1 MNRASIILTA
11 FLALAACREDES
23 ATRPT
28 PVTMTEE
35 ALGHYC
41 QMNLTEHPGPK
52 AQVHLAGMPA
62 PLFFSQVRDAIA
74 YQRMPEQSHAIT
86 AIYVN
91 DMAVAPSWEAP
102 GIDNWLLAADA
113 VFVVG
118 SDAEGGMAAPELVPF
133 GDRAAAEAFA
143 AERGGTILTLAEIP
157 DTEVLTPVSLEGDIG
172 ADDDDD
178 FLDRLGTLS
187 ETRQN

>member
-1 MNRASIILTA
+1 MNRVAILLTA
-11 FLALAACREDES
+11 LLALAACREDES
-23 ATRPT
+23 ATRPA

-52 AQVHLAGMPA
+52 AQIHLAGMPA

-91 DMAVAPSWEAP
+91 DMAAAPSWETP
-102 GIDNWLLAADA
+102 GIDNWLLAQNAHY
-113 VFVVG
+113 VVG
-118 SDAEGGMAAPELVPF
+118 SDAVGGMAAPELVPF
-133 GDRAAAEAFA
+133 GTRTAAEAFA
-143 AERGGTILTLAEIP
+143 TERGGTILSLAEIP
-157 DTEVLTPVSLEGDIG
+157 DTEVLSPVNLEGDIG

-187 ETRQN
+187 QTRRN